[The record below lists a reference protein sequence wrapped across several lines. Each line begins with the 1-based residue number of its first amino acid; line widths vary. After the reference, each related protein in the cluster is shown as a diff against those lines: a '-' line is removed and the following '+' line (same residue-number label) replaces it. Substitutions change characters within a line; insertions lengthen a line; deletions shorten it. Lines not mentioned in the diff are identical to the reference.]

1 MVKKLAPK
9 NLAGKSL
16 FITGTDT
23 DVGKSIVT
31 LALALALEKAGYRVG
46 VYKPLQSGAYSEKG
60 KLVAPDLALM
70 QKFSGTLLCG
80 CSYLLEGECSPALA
94 LKLANSPFSM
104 DKIQA
109 DFLALQKKCDIVL
122 VEGAGGLLCPV
133 QFEQGITMADVI
145 KSLGLACVI
154 VARSRLGTVNHCL
167 MTDSMAKTC
176 GLQVKGILLN
186 RFPQKTEDIA
196 VQHVCEEIAAYTK
209 TPIFCIPEVD
219 VLSPEKLAAL
229 FQDTIDRIIG

>member
-1 MVKKLAPK
+1 MEKKTCSK

-31 LALALALEKAGYRVG
+31 LALALALEKAGYSVG
-46 VYKPLQSGAYSEKG
+46 VYKPLQSGAYPEKG

-70 QKFSGTLLCG
+70 QKFSDTLLCG

-94 LKLANSPFSM
+94 LKLANRSFFM
-104 DKIQA
+104 DKIQT
-109 DFLALQKKCDIVL
+109 DFLDLQKKCDIVL

-133 QFEQGITMADVI
+133 QLDKGLTMADVI

-154 VARSRLGTVNHCL
+154 VARSLLGTVNHCL
-167 MTDSMAKTC
+167 MTDSIAKTY

-186 RFPQKTEDIA
+186 KFPQKTENIA
-196 VQHVCEEIAAYTK
+196 VRHVCEEIAAYTQ
-209 TPIFCIPEVD
+209 TPLFCIPEVD
-219 VLSPEKLAAL
+219 VLSAENLAVL